1 MSPGALRRRLLR
13 PGPPGLLALSQLT
26 STIGDGLYY
35 VCSALYFTR
44 IVGLSPAQFAL
55 GITVAATI
63 AVLSGIPMG
72 HLADRWGPRGVAIGL
87 NVVAG
92 AAIASFLFT
101 RSFGAFVVAAT
112 VYAVCS
118 RGAQSARQALLA
130 GLVDKVEVTR
140 VRAYV
145 ISMLNVGL
153 GVGAALGGLALLA
166 DTRTGY
172 LAAFA
177 VDAASFVAAAAVL
190 ARLPSLPGTRT
201 DGGRR
206 VGLAV
211 IRDRPYMVIAFINMI
226 LVLHFTLMDVAL
238 PLWVVEH
245 TAAPRWM
252 VAGVFVLN
260 TAAVVAFQVRVARHI
275 AGMGSAVRFVRS
287 AGVFLLASCAVFA
300 TSAVGSSAWLA
311 SALLLAAAALMV
323 VGEMRQT
330 VGTTEISF
338 GLAPPGLYGQYQG
351 LFGMG
356 VTTAQAVGPILLTS
370 LIVYGGPAGWLVL
383 GGLFFA
389 AGLAMGPAV
398 QWAQRDGARL
408 ALATT

>member
-72 HLADRWGPRGVAIGL
+72 HLADRYGPRGVAIGL

-92 AAIASFLFT
+92 AAIGSFLFT
-101 RSFGAFVVAAT
+101 RSLAAFVVAAT

-130 GLVDKVEVTR
+130 GLVDKLEVTR

-153 GVGAALGGLALLA
+153 GIGAALGGLALLA

-190 ARLPSLPGTRT
+190 SRLPSVPGTRT
-201 DGGRR
+201 EGGRR
-206 VGLAV
+206 AGLAV

-260 TAAVVAFQVRVARHI
+260 TAAVVAFQVRVARRI

-287 AGVFLLASCAVFA
+287 AGAFLLASCAVYA
-300 TSAVGSSAWLA
+300 LSAAGSSAWLA
-311 SALLLAAAALMV
+311 SALLLMAAALMV

-370 LIVYGGPAGWLVL
+370 LIVYGGSAGWLVL

-389 AGLAMGPAV
+389 AGLAMAPAV
-398 QWAQRDGARL
+398 RWAQRDSGRL
-408 ALATT
+408 ALATP